1 MSETKALTTWPVKL
15 AADFIEQWE
24 GFRET
29 AYLCPAGVLTIGF
42 GHTGPDV
49 KEGRVVTYKEAYAM
63 LIEDLKRY
71 ASGLAP
77 WVNVK
82 VTEGQY
88 VALMS
93 LAYNIGVDGVVYKCP
108 KLMRAVNAGDVEE
121 AASQFLDVNKANGK
135 VLPGLTR
142 RRQAEAKLFL
152 GESCAVGA

>member
-1 MSETKALTTWPVKL
+1 MSETRAITAWPVEL

-49 KEGRVVTYKEAYAM
+49 KKGQVVTYKEAYTM
-63 LIEDLKRY
+63 LLEDLKRY
-71 ASGLAP
+71 ASGLAA

-88 VALMS
+88 VALLS
-93 LAYNIGVDGVVYKCP
+93 LAYNIGVDGVVHKCP
-108 KLMRAVNAGDVEE
+108 KLMRAVTRNASGHAEE
-121 AASQFLDVNKANGK
+121 AARQFLDVNKVNGK
-135 VLPGLTR
+135 ELPGLTR
-142 RRQAEAKLFL
+142 RRRAEAKLFL
-152 GESCAVGA
+152 GEE